1 MTDADLRVATLAALF
16 APASAAALLGR
27 LGGPGA
33 ACAVDHAARLALAPR
48 RVRLDALAAA
58 LFADAPAARA
68 AAEATSRL
76 ERPRVAA
83 LLRALASGAP
93 TPEVAPAL
101 LRLCRERLG
110 R

>member
-1 MTDADLRVATLAALF
+1 MTEADLRVATLAALF
-16 APASAAALLGR
+16 APSSAAALLGR
-27 LGGPGA
+27 FGA
-33 ACAVDHAARLALAPR
+33 SAPSAVAHASRLAGAPR

-58 LFADAPAARA
+58 LLADLAACHA
-68 AAEATSRL
+68 AAEAAARL

-83 LLRALASGAP
+83 VLLALAPGAP

-101 LRLCRERLG
+101 LRLCRERLV

>member
-1 MTDADLRVATLAALF
+1 MTEADLRVATLAALF
-16 APASAAALLGR
+16 APASAASLLGR
-27 LGGPGA
+27 IGGAGA
-33 ACAVDHAARLALAPR
+33 TSAVAHASQLAGAPR

-58 LFADAPAARA
+58 LLADRPACHA
-68 AAEATSRL
+68 AAEAAARL

-83 LLRALASGAP
+83 LLLALAAGTP

>member
-1 MTDADLRVATLAALF
+1 VTEADLRVATLAALF

-27 LGGPGA
+27 IGA
-33 ACAVDHAARLALAPR
+33 SASSAVAHASRLAGAPR

-58 LFADAPAARA
+58 LRADLPACHA
-68 AAEATSRL
+68 AAEAAARL

-83 LLRALASGAP
+83 LLVALASGAP
-93 TPEVAPAL
+93 TPGAAPPL